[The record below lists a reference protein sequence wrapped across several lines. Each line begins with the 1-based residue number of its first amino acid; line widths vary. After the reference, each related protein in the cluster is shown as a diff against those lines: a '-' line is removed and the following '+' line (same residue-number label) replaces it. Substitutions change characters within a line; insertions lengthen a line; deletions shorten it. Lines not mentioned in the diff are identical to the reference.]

1 MVNPKKR
8 RRNAIAPGSRS
19 YYMLKQVG
27 DEEKLKELGLDKE
40 SILLR
45 GITGN
50 YHVHSIFG
58 YIMMLNLIDDLA
70 DNASLNDCKNEER
83 EIGENEVKDKERIER
98 ESMLYE
104 DHDIEGIDPPEK
116 KKKRGVVDI

>member
-27 DEEKLKELGLDKE
+27 DEEKLKELGLDEE

-50 YHVHSIFG
+50 YQVHSIFN
-58 YIMMLNLIDDLA
+58 YIITLN
-70 DNASLNDCKNEER
+70 
-83 EIGENEVKDKERIER
+83 
-98 ESMLYE
+98 
-104 DHDIEGIDPPEK
+104 
-116 KKKRGVVDI
+116 